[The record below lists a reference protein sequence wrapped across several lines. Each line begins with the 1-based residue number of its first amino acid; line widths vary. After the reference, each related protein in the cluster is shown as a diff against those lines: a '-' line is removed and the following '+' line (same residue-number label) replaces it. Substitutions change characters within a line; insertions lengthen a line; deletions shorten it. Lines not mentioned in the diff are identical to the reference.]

1 MDGLMVDTEPF
12 YQVTWQQAAS
22 QLGYELTD
30 ELYARFVGR
39 TNEVCEQILLQ
50 HFGSGFP
57 LAAFRDSWPGSWR
70 NHVEQSGVPLK
81 PGLLEFLA
89 LVDSHQLPAAVATSS
104 DADYAAFTLQQ
115 AGLTTRFKAIVS
127 GDQVA
132 RSKPAPDIYLEA
144 ARRLGVDAAECVA
157 LEDSEAG
164 ILAIAEAGMVGIL
177 VPHWP
182 ASPTAI
188 QAAFRVVDTLHE
200 ARTTLE
206 SVLQGGTS
214 AARGARPDQ

>member
-1 MDGLMVDTEPF
+1 MDRLMVDTEPI
-12 YQVTWQQAAS
+12 YQIAWQQAAS

-39 TNEVCEQILLQ
+39 TNEVCEQILLE
-50 HFGSGFP
+50 HLGSSFP

-70 NHVEQSGVPLK
+70 EHVEQSGMPLK
-81 PGLLEFLA
+81 PGLFEFLA
-89 LVDSHQLPAAVATSS
+89 LVESHQLPAAVATSS
-104 DADYAAFTLQQ
+104 DAEYAAFTLQQ
-115 AGLTTRFKAIVS
+115 AGLATRFRAIVS

-200 ARTTLE
+200 ARATLA
-206 SVLQGGTS
+206 SILQGGAS
-214 AARGARPDQ
+214 APRTDT